1 MAKRRTHQ
9 SRRRRTVVRRY
20 DGYGLLGLPSP
31 TTLLGLGLGLAG
43 VIWYF
48 RSRVIAVL
56 PDSPDYQQAKVI
68 LASPDAP
75 TAAKQI
81 AAQVVAAT
89 SQRIVDA
96 IAPVKVIPV
105 TTQAPGMLQP
115 YVMAPV
121 ASQPVILTKLEKAK
135 AAGF

>member
-68 LASPDAP
+68 LASPDAS

-89 SQRIVDA
+89 SQKIVDA
-96 IAPVKVIPV
+96 IAPVVTVPV
-105 TTQAPGMLQP
+105 VVQQPGLQP
-115 YVMAPV
+115 YSPTTPTIFVSSGM
-121 ASQPVILTKLEKAK
+121 TKLEKAK